1 MKKIILSI
9 AAAAVFCFAA
19 NAQIFVNAGYLQ
31 DDIRL
36 SGLPSDIGGIG
47 QCITLK
53 GFQLGASYNYDLPFG
68 FGVEAGLN
76 FAKEFRKLKMGSEG
90 TIDATALSLPILCN
104 IKHEFSPA
112 VKLLAY
118 AGPEFRYIFDAKAK
132 SEGETRSVNEER
144 KILGHFEVRAALGIG
159 VQLFEQIRID
169 AGYRL
174 GLNNFAG
181 KDARDEDIKIHSNG
195 FYIGASYILPLHF

>member
-31 DDIRL
+31 DDIRV
-36 SGLPSDIGGIG
+36 SGLTSGISIG
-47 QCITLK
+47 QCVTLK

-76 FAKEFRKLKMGSEG
+76 FTQESRKLKMDTEG
-90 TIDATALSLPILCN
+90 TIDATALTLPILCN

-118 AGPEFRYIFDAKAK
+118 AGPEFRYIFDAKFK
-132 SEGETRSVNEER
+132 SEGRTESINAEGE
-144 KILGHFEVRAALGIG
+144 ILGHFEVRAALGIG

-181 KDARDEDIKIHSNG
+181 KDGRDKDVKFHSNG
-195 FYIGASYILPLHF
+195 FYIGASYILPLYF

>member
-36 SGLPSDIGGIG
+36 SGLSSDVGIG
-47 QCITLK
+47 QCVTLK

-76 FAKEFRKLKMGSEG
+76 FAKESRKLTMGTEG
-90 TIDATALSLPILCN
+90 TIYATALSLPILCN

-132 SEGETRSVNEER
+132 SEGKTTSVNEEGEL
-144 KILGHFEVRAALGIG
+144 LGHFEVRAALGIG

-181 KDARDEDIKIHSNG
+181 KDGRDKDVKIHSNG

>member
-76 FAKEFRKLKMGSEG
+76 FAKEFRKF
-90 TIDATALSLPILCN
+90 
-104 IKHEFSPA
+104 KHEFSPA